1 MTRGYEFKPIR
12 MGNVN
17 MLMILGISEDEE
29 TGEMVFVSGRRVN

>member
-17 MLMILGISEDEE
+17 MMILGISEDEE